1 MAGTAGENGF
11 GADGRSTLDDAINGH
26 RLFLGRH
33 AASGEELLLVT
44 GRSLP
49 EFLNAFL
56 VTAEFMAAV
65 VDRLASGALLPHASL
80 AAEMD
85 EALHGWALRR
95 LPLSQASR
103 DALVPSRS
111 WRFWLLTLLRDE
123 ALLALL
129 PPRVVDW
136 LEQSGARR
144 RLAAVELAPIRRLA
158 GEVSYDGGGRISGW
172 CANLSDPTE
181 TVLLELFLADRFI
194 GVVQC
199 RDFLPGL
206 SERTG
211 GSGEHGFAF
220 LIPPLH
226 DDLTAR
232 GVLLHVRDVQ
242 SKTPFGS
249 AIYIRET
256 LPGRQDDLGRI
267 LHALRGIKDALRS
280 IEQTLPDVLATTE
293 PPVDAYPALKQ
304 AGLLRNWRAPA
315 LPAVSPQGL
324 VHILL
329 LRGEGDPGGLRGL
342 IRSLESQRHADW
354 TLTVVLPPAAAP
366 SSEVAALLHPLAA
379 RGQGGVAAYP
389 DLSGLLASDPRLS
402 GAAAHLILDGA
413 VEFGE
418 DALPVFLDALSTA
431 PMVYSDHELAV
442 EGGGD
447 PAPDPDDAV
456 IPVLKPGFDP
466 VMLLSCDCI
475 GPLAALSGDVLLRA
489 LAVEEGM
496 PSDSHDLMLRLV
508 DAISADGRSEALP
521 ADGGVRHIPSMLYT
535 VRRPADFRSAGALPR
550 ALSGSQE
557 AVGRWVRRHAPV
569 LEVGIRA
576 GRVPV
581 PMPAAP
587 GLDRALVDPCD
598 IELGLAAPP
607 FVSVIVPT
615 RNSPV
620 LLRNCLDSL
629 LRVRQ
634 TYPGRMQ
641 ILVIDHENEDPDAV
655 ALIAA
660 MKAGYGV
667 DVLPYAGPFNWSAM
681 NNAAAAQA
689 AGEVLVFLNDD
700 TVAADR
706 GWLGRAVATLA
717 LPKVGVV
724 GARLLYPDGGIQHGG
739 IVTSRERGATHEA
752 IGARSDDGGYLGRN
766 ALLRSAAA
774 VTGACLVT
782 RRAVFEAAGGFDPRY
797 PADWS
802 DITYCLTVR
811 KSGARVIYD
820 PKVCLYHFESKT
832 RGRLSEAS
840 AKNAYKNHL
849 RHVVEEW
856 GDFMDDPYFNKA
868 FSRLGDPFSRLVL

>member
-33 AASGEELLLVT
+33 AASGEELLLAT

-49 EFLNAFL
+49 EFLSAFL

-95 LPLSQASR
+95 FPLSPASR
-103 DALVPSRS
+103 DALAPSRS

-129 PPRVVDW
+129 PPRVVEW

-144 RLAAVELAPIRRLA
+144 CLAAVELAPTRRLA

-181 TVLLELFLADRFI
+181 TVMLELFLADRFI

-220 LIPPLH
+220 LIPHLH

-232 GVLLHVRDVQ
+232 GVLLHIRDVL
-242 SKTPFGS
+242 SKTSFGS

-280 IEQTLPDVLATTE
+280 IEQTLPDVLATTA

-329 LRGEGDPGGLRGL
+329 LRGESDPGALRRL
-342 IRSLESQRHADW
+342 IRSLESQRHAAW

-379 RGQGGVAAYP
+379 RGQGGVVTYP
-389 DLSGLLASDPRLS
+389 DLSGLLVSDPRLS
-402 GAAAHLILDGA
+402 AAAHLVLDGA
-413 VEFGE
+413 VEFGGE
-418 DALPVFLDALSTA
+418 ALPVFLDALSTA
-431 PMVYSDHELAV
+431 SMVYSDHELAV
-442 EGGGD
+442 EGG
-447 PAPDPDDAV
+447 DPDDAA

-489 LAVEEGM
+489 LALEEGM

-508 DAISADGRSEALP
+508 DATSADALP
-521 ADGGVRHIPSMLYT
+521 ADGGVRHIQSMLYT
-535 VRRPADFRSAGALPR
+535 VRRPADFRSADTLPR
-550 ALSGSQE
+550 ALSGSPE
-557 AVGRWVRRHAPV
+557 AVSRWVRRHAPV
-569 LEVGIRA
+569 LEVDIRA

-581 PMPAAP
+581 PMPAVP
-587 GLDRALVDPCD
+587 GLERALVDPCD
-598 IELGLAAPP
+598 IELGLTAPP
-607 FVSVIVPT
+607 FVSVVVPT

-660 MKAGYGV
+660 MKTGRGV

-689 AGEVLVFLNDD
+689 AGDVLVFLNDD

-706 GWLGRAVATLA
+706 GWLRRAVATLA

-766 ALLRSAAA
+766 TLLRSASA

-811 KSGARVIYD
+811 KLGSRVIYD
-820 PKVCLYHFESKT
+820 PKACLYHFESKT

-840 AKNAYKNHL
+840 AKNTYKNHL
-849 RHVVEEW
+849 RRVIEEW
-856 GDFMDDPYFNKA
+856 GDFMNDPYFNNA
-868 FSRLGDPFSRLVL
+868 FSRLSDPFSRLSV